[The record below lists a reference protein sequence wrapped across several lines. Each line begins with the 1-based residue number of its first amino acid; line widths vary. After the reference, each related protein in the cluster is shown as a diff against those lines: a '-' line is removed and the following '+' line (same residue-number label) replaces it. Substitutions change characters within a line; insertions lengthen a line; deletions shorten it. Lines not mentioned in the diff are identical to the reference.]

1 MKQKKFDMIMA
12 KLDSIQNQ
20 LNAIQNN
27 NTQTITNKCSLCGIK
42 FDNVSIGFNCMNS
55 NCPMFIIS
63 YNTSSTT
70 TGMTN
75 PGNLDYEI

>member
-20 LNAIQNN
+20 LNVIQNN

-42 FDNVSIGFNCMNS
+42 FDNMSVGFTCMNS
-55 NCPMFIIS
+55 RCPTFIKS
-63 YNTSSTT
+63 YNISSTT
-70 TGMTN
+70 SMTN